1 MPTGSLRLSTA
12 GSYFRSALALPGR
25 GLRTVRPATLN
36 SQPHQVIDPASGFDA
51 PFTNAGAWELIAAK
65 LESGHDVE
73 AVALRKPAGAT
84 GYAMKIEIDPAAPLL
99 YVKVEPRAG
108 RILGRSFHY
117 SRHE

>member
-1 MPTGSLRLSTA
+1 MPPC
-12 GSYFRSALALPGR
+12 SALGPAGEHRRRDPASA
-25 GLRTVRPATLN
+25 RPARPA
-36 SQPHQVIDPASGFDA
+36 SPVSEQPVQRRATHDPASGFDA

-84 GYAMKIEIDPAAPLL
+84 GYVMKIEIDPAAPLL
-99 YVKVEPRAG
+99 YVKVELRAG

>member
-1 MPTGSLRLSTA
+1 MSPCSSLGPA
-12 GSYFRSALALPGR
+12 GEHRR
-25 GLRTVRPATLN
+25 R
-36 SQPHQVIDPASGFDA
+36 DPASA
-51 PFTNAGAWELIAAK
+51 RPARPASPVSEQAK

-84 GYAMKIEIDPAAPLL
+84 GYVMKIEIDPAAPLL